1 MELLSWLRGLKNF
14 QGILFS
20 SQPDGNT
27 EKSLKEFRYH
37 RYHNLGIAPAL
48 AKEISLPELGKPPFV
63 ILNLPEP
70 QIESWLEDFKLCNDR
85 FFLKEKPVIKEPEH
99 YFPFF
104 QELAWA

>member
-1 MELLSWLRGLKNF
+1 M
-14 QGILFS
+14 GILRNPLRS
-20 SQPDGNT
+20 SGVIIG
-27 EKSLKEFRYH
+27 
-37 RYHNLGIAPAL
+37 YHNLGIAPAL
-48 AKEISLPELGKPPFV
+48 AKEIPLPELEKPPFV

-85 FFLKEKPVIKEPEH
+85 FFLKEKPVIKELEH